1 MLKLAIEIRFIRQI
15 NVTIN
20 HIILSFGIKH
30 SVRDL
35 LCDDINNAW
44 PAKYSD
50 IHVCVTL
57 L

>member
-35 LCDDINNAW
+35 LCDDINNA
-44 PAKYSD
+44 
-50 IHVCVTL
+50 
-57 L
+57 